1 MKRYSMIVLAIA
13 IVVGA
18 FSSQAY
24 GMSAKHWADP
34 TIQAWVQEGYV
45 EADSEGVNNPNR
57 HLSRA
62 ETAKLIEASVGWAAM
77 DAAKL
82 TNATIVAWAVQGV
95 EANDD
100 SGVMITDQPNKQ
112 VTREEAVI
120 LTAALLDRE
129 ATASQELD
137 RHFSDLA
144 GMTAEGMQA
153 LQSAYDAGLFVG
165 DGSKLRPQGKI
176 TFAELVTALDRAI
189 THRSGFPVLDFENGE
204 IPTFVA
210 TGDSTVE
217 VVRNEATD
225 SSALKVIYGAADF
238 PTVKFTATTAWN
250 FGRNK
255 ALSFEVTN
263 PTDKDIS
270 FYLRLD
276 DDKSADGVAHST
288 VSAAVAKANS
298 TQKYFLSL
306 GSESLDLG
314 MRFLPPNPA
323 GSQLGY
329 GWGEKSLNTSHIVEF
344 QLWQMY
350 TKQESTLLF
359 DNISVIGD
367 PNTDLSYM
375 DDLVDGYGQYTGL
388 EWDGKVHTEDDLLAA
403 REEEADQLAGD
414 KPLQTS
420 KYGGWLNGPKL
431 EGTGHFRVTKH
442 EGKWTLVD
450 PEGYLFFSNGLDIVR
465 LDDMNT
471 WVSGREN
478 MFIELPSKD
487 GELGDHYTYTT
498 IVGTAPLG
506 QTEGWLFNHY
516 QANLERKYGQDYVN
530 AWKDISV
537 DRFKSWGFSSLGNW
551 SDPTLFFGKGEEH
564 QMAYVANGWT
574 HWGEHATIP
583 SGGGWAPV
591 ADPFDPAF
599 KTSVDDMLDDQILA
613 YGVEDDKFL
622 IGVYID
628 NEIAWGNPA
637 NTASKYAL
645 ISNIMAMDSAT
656 KGSYAKRAML
666 EHLKA
671 AYQNK
676 IADLNNKWGTAFT
689 SFDALGKPYRPAQL
703 SEGMLPD
710 YSAMLSLLADEYFHI
725 VDQAVT
731 AKLPNTLYLGS
742 RFAEW
747 GTSEEVQKA
756 AAKYVDVISFNVYK
770 EDVEGE
776 NWMHLEEL
784 DMPAIIGEFAFAS
797 DDRGMF
803 GTGPNADT
811 SAADQQNRG
820 EKYAHYM
827 ETVLSNPYF
836 VGAHWFQYVDQ
847 PLLGRAWDGE
857 NYNLGF
863 VDVVD
868 RPYEEMVSAAKDV
881 HARAY
886 DIKFLG
892 KGTDD
897 ASGEQGN
904 PFVLSFEAD
913 EDLSIVSAYK
923 SATVQYEASGA
934 TEGERAMKV
943 TVGTLDS
950 DYSGVELKP
959 ATAWHLGAKPEIV
972 ADVTNPNMQPIQLRA
987 NITDAKGALRTYYF
1001 VIGAKES
1008 RTITI
1013 NQFKASEAA
1022 WGDKEGFWG
1031 AEATGLDASGIIS
1044 VNVYLWEDAP
1054 ESGGSFI
1061 VDNLRL
1067 TQK

>member
-1 MKRYSMIVLAIA
+1 MKRHSLMILVFLLMM
-13 IVVGA
+13 GA

-24 GMSAKHWADP
+24 GMSSKHWADG
-34 TIQAWVQEGYV
+34 TIQAWVQAGYV
-45 EADSEGVNNPNR
+45 EAASEEVKNPNR
-57 HLSRA
+57 ALSR
-62 ETAKLIEASVGWAAM
+62 E

-82 TNATIVAWAVQGV
+82 IGSSIGWEAMDASRQSNAGAAAWAVQASQGKSIDQ
-95 EANDD
+95 ANK
-100 SGVMITDQPNKQ
+100 G

-120 LTAALLDRE
+120 VASAFISDDAAG
-129 ATASQELD
+129 SVELD
-137 RHFSDLA
+137 RIFRDIA
-144 GMTAEGMQA
+144 GMSAEGKAA
-153 LQSAYDAGLFVG
+153 LKTVYGAGVFVG
-165 DGSKLRPQGKI
+165 NGSKLRPQAKI
-176 TFAELVTALDRAI
+176 TFAELVTALDRVI
-189 THRSGFPVLDFENGE
+189 SHRYGFPSLDFENGA
-204 IPTFVA
+204 IPDFVT
-210 TGDSTVE
+210 TGDSTIE
-217 VVRNEATD
+217 VVHNEATD
-225 SSALKVIYGAADF
+225 SKALKVVYAAADF
-238 PTVKFTATTAWN
+238 PTVKFTATTPWQ
-250 FGRNK
+250 FGSGK

-263 PTDKDIS
+263 PTDKDIT
-270 FYLRLD
+270 FYLRMD

-298 TQKYFLSL
+298 TQKYFLSM
-306 GSESLDLG
+306 GSEALDLG

-329 GWGEKSLNTSHIVEF
+329 GWGEKGLDSSHIVEF

-359 DNISVIGD
+359 DNIAVIGD

-375 DDLVDGYGQYTGL
+375 DDLVDGYGQYRGL
-388 EWDGKVHTEDDLLAA
+388 DWEGKVHTDGDFLADKK
-403 REEEADQLAGD
+403 EEAAALASA
-414 KPLQTS
+414 KPLETS

-431 EGTGHFRVTKH
+431 EATGHFRVAKH

-471 WVSGREN
+471 WISGREN
-478 MFIELPSKD
+478 MFTELPSKD
-487 GELGDHYTYTT
+487 GELGEHYTYTS
-498 IVGTAPLG
+498 IVGAPPLG

-516 QANLERKYGQDYVN
+516 QANLERKYGQDYVK

-551 SDPTLFFGKGEEH
+551 SDPALFFGKGDEH
-564 QMAYVANGWT
+564 GIAYVANGWT
-574 HWGEHATIP
+574 HWGQHATIP

-599 KTSVDDMLDDQILA
+599 KTSVDDMLDEQILA
-613 YGVEDDKFL
+613 YGVEDDKYM

-637 NTASKYAL
+637 NTGSKYAL
-645 ISNIMAMDSAT
+645 ISNIMAMDSSA
-656 KGSYAKRAML
+656 KSSYAKRTMIA
-666 EHLKA
+666 HLKSV
-671 AYQNK
+671 YQNK
-676 IADLNNKWGTAFT
+676 IESLNSQWGTSFA
-689 SFDALGKPYRPAQL
+689 SFDALGKPYQPAEL

-710 YSAMLSLLADEYFHI
+710 YSTMLSLLADEYFRI
-725 VDQAVT
+725 VDKAVS
-731 AKLPNTLYLGS
+731 AKLPDTLYLGS

-811 SAADQQNRG
+811 SAVDQENRG
-820 EKYAHYM
+820 EKYVHYM
-827 ETVLSNPYF
+827 ETVLNNPYF

-863 VDVVD
+863 VDVADV
-868 RPYEEMVSAAKDV
+868 PYEEMVSAAKDV

-886 DIKFLG
+886 DIRFLG
-892 KGTDD
+892 KGT
-897 ASGEQGN
+897 GTGGGQPGKEW
-904 PFVLSFEAD
+904 LMSFESN
-913 EDLSIVSAYK
+913 EDLSIVTAYK
-923 SATVQYEASGA
+923 TAVVQYGA
-934 TEGERAMKV
+934 TGATDGKRAMKV
-943 TVGTLDS
+943 SVGTLDA
-950 DYSGVELKP
+950 DYSGVEIKP
-959 ATAWHLGAKPEIV
+959 AAPWNLGSKPLVV
-972 ADVTNPNMQPIQLRA
+972 ADVTNPNALPIQLRA
-987 NITDAKGALRTYYF
+987 NVTDKKGALRTYYF
-1001 VIGAKES
+1001 AIGAKES
-1008 RTITI
+1008 RTISI
-1013 NQFKASEAA
+1013 AQFKASDPV
-1022 WGDKEGFWG
+1022 WGEQEGFWG
-1031 AEATGLDASGIIS
+1031 AEATGLDASGIASIQL
-1044 VNVYLWEDAP
+1044 YLWEDAP
-1054 ESGGSFI
+1054 ESGDSFVI
-1061 VDNLRL
+1061 DNLRL
-1067 TQK
+1067 SQK